1 MASEPI
7 RDPKTDDLLT
17 PQNSALV
24 IIDYQPLQVNS
35 IASIDRQLLVNHI
48 VAVAKTGVGFG
59 LPIVHSTVNVK
70 TGWNKP
76 AIPPLRSVLEKYP
89 TYDRTSI
96 NAWEDVEFRKA
107 VEGVKRKKIIMTA
120 LWTEA
125 CLIMPTLDM
134 LKEGY
139 EVYVVADAVGGTSP
153 EAHEMALRRIQQ
165 AGGHTTSVTGLIC
178 ELQRDWNRRD
188 TVGIMIDLF
197 LAAEGTP
204 GLQMMYDRDTAAP
217 K

>member
-24 IIDYQPLQVNS
+24 VIDYQPLQVNS
-35 IASIDRQLLVNHI
+35 IASMDRPLLVNHI
-48 VAVAKTGVGFG
+48 LAVAKAGVGYR

-70 TGWNKP
+70 PGWNKP
-76 AIPPLRSVLEKYP
+76 PIPPLRKVLEEYP

-107 VEGVKRKKIIMTA
+107 VEGTKRKKIILTA

-125 CLIMPTLDM
+125 CLQFPALDM

-139 EVYVVADAVGGTSP
+139 EGYAVADAVGGTSP

-165 AGGHTTSVTGLIC
+165 AGGRTISVTGLIC
-178 ELQRDWNRRD
+178 ELQRDWNRMD
-188 TVGIMIDLF
+188 TVQLMIDAF
-197 LAAEGTP
+197 LAAGGTP

>member
-1 MASEPI
+1 MEATYMASGPI

-35 IASIDRQLLVNHI
+35 IASMDRNLLVKHI
-48 VAVAKTGVGFG
+48 VAVAKTGVGFR

-76 AIPPLRSVLEKYP
+76 PIAPLRKVLEEFP

-107 VEGVKRKKIIMTA
+107 VEGTKRKKIIMTPR
-120 LWTEA
+120 WTEA
-125 CLIMPTLDM
+125 CLHVPSLNMIRG
-134 LKEGY
+134 EY
-139 EVYVVADAVGGTSP
+139 ET
-153 EAHEMALRRIQQ
+153 HE
-165 AGGHTTSVTGLIC
+165 
-178 ELQRDWNRRD
+178 
-188 TVGIMIDLF
+188 F
-197 LAAEGTP
+197 
-204 GLQMMYDRDTAAP
+204 
-217 K
+217 